1 MRPALLVC
9 ALGLVSILAGCATS
23 HVIVGTPRPPISP
36 SQVKVYLHPPAKY
49 EEIAILDSSSKG
61 SFAFTS
67 QGKMDAVVE
76 RLREDAAKLG
86 ANGILLQ
93 SEGNQYAGS
102 VSTGSAVA
110 TANGNTAWGVGTGF
124 SGAAYHKAASGL
136 AIYVADQ

>member
-1 MRPALLVC
+1 MR
-9 ALGLVSILAGCATS
+9 LVSILLVAATLAGCATS

-36 SQVKVYLHPPAKY
+36 TQVKVYLHPPAKY

-61 SFAFTS
+61 SFAFSS
-67 QGKMDAVVE
+67 QQKMDAVME
-76 RLREDAAKLG
+76 RLKEDAAKLG

-102 VSTGSAVA
+102 VSTGSGVA